1 MQNLQ
6 YKQKTIAL
14 LSLLL
19 LLVLPG
25 CAKDITNE
33 EAEKI
38 AKEYIIS
45 KIGQPT
51 PEEPLIIAN
60 TFLQDDEWHVQLSI
74 GDDRGTVILN
84 KKGKVVKIEE
94 NQWI

>member
-1 MQNLQ
+1 MK
-6 YKQKTIAL
+6 YKSMRIF
-14 LSLLL
+14 LLL
-19 LLVLPG
+19 ILIIFTG

-38 AKEYIIS
+38 AKEYVIS

-60 TFLQDDEWHVQLSI
+60 IFLQDKEWHVQLTI

-84 KKGKVVKIEE
+84 KKGKVVRIEE
-94 NQWI
+94 NKWI

>member
-1 MQNLQ
+1 MK
-6 YKQKTIAL
+6 YKSMRIF
-14 LSLLL
+14 LLL
-19 LLVLPG
+19 ILILFTG

-38 AKEYIIS
+38 ANEYIIS

-60 TFLQDDEWHVQLSI
+60 TFLQDKEWHVQLTI

-84 KKGKVVKIEE
+84 KKGKVVRIEE
-94 NQWI
+94 NKWI